1 MLQRRAAIRRLILS
15 LALASPAALAACARR
30 TTDPPLDTRVVP
42 TLMPTAAVAGTSPPA
57 ERAPSPVGAP
67 AEPPTDT
74 GWLVGSPGVE
84 LRRVQVSA
92 PGQQPLSSVVV
103 VRLDPAQI
111 RLRVAYDPQ
120 QPQAL
125 SAWFE
130 QRQPLLAVNG
140 SFFTEQ
146 YASTALVISDGV
158 ASGASYQGF
167 GGMLAVAPDERVE
180 LWPLRD
186 TPYDPSVP
194 LAQGVQSFPM
204 LVFPGGAPAP
214 VEDNGQRAR
223 RTAVAL
229 DRAGRLLFVVS
240 PTSAFTLPE
249 LAAWLAGADLEVD
262 RALNLDG
269 GSSTGLYLSAGP
281 LSERIDS
288 FGPLP
293 IVILAE
299 AR

>member
-1 MLQRRAAIRRLILS
+1 MTHRRAAIRRIL
-15 LALASPAALAACARR
+15 LTLTAAALAGCSRR
-30 TTDPPLDTRVVP
+30 AAGRPPATRLVP
-42 TLMPTAAVAGTSPPA
+42 TLIPTGTASPDA
-57 ERAPSPVGAP
+57 SAP
-67 AEPPTDT
+67 AAAPTTTLADS
-74 GWLVGSPGVE
+74 GWLAGPQGVE
-84 LRRVQVSA
+84 LRRVRA
-92 PGQQPLSSVVV
+92 PGSGQQPAVPMVV
-103 VRLDPAQI
+103 VRLDPAQV

-120 QPQAL
+120 NPQTL

-130 QRQPLLAVNG
+130 QRRPLLAVNG
-140 SFFTEQ
+140 SFFTQE
-146 YASTALVISDGV
+146 YTSTALVISDGV
-158 ASGASYQGF
+158 ARGESYRGF
-167 GGMLAVAPDERVE
+167 GGMLAVTADERVE

-204 LVFPGGAPAP
+204 LVFPGGAPAAL
-214 VEDNGQRAR
+214 EDDGQRAR
-223 RTAVAL
+223 RTAVAI

-240 PTSAFTLPE
+240 PTNGFTLPE
-249 LAAWLAGADLEVD
+249 LSAWLTGADLEVD

-269 GSSTGLYLSAGP
+269 GSSTGVYLSAGP

-293 IVILAE
+293 IVITAE